1 MANMVSRLIWR
12 RSATAAGLYASV
24 AFGLAGTVIAA
35 NVLGPERFGVFA
47 TALIGASFFQTLLD
61 LTVEDS
67 LTKYGFR
74 YVAREDWGRLRRLFR
89 LALQLKLAGGVAALV
104 ALVAL
109 APLADSVFGRDDLV
123 AALLAAAALPL
134 VQAPENVGTTA
145 LLLRG
150 RYDLRGWYSAFS
162 QGLRFA
168 AIAVGTQLGVWQAI
182 ALVVVAQT
190 VATLVVSAVGR
201 RALAR
206 WPAHADAPLGD
217 DRRDI
222 VGFVLGS
229 TLATGVISLRSTLA
243 PLVLGAVA
251 GTSAV
256 GLFRVAQAPNTGLTA
271 ATSPVRLVLLTEQ
284 TRAWE
289 RGHERSVLAGVR
301 RYSIVAAAGMTALVP
316 LFFLVLPWLVETV
329 FRDPEY
335 AEATDA
341 ARIVLFAAAIHVV
354 LGWSKSLPTTIGRPR
369 LRVIAHGIEAAVL
382 LPLVAVLGNE
392 WGVTGAAVALLAG
405 AVAFALT
412 WAVVLVRLRNELASV
427 RLASVAEPVGL

>member
-1 MANMVSRLIWR
+1 MGRGLLWR

-24 AFGLAGTVIAA
+24 GFGLAGTVVAA

-89 LALQLKLAGGVAALV
+89 LALRLKLAGGIAALV
-104 ALVAL
+104 ALLAL
-109 APLADSVFGRDDLV
+109 APLADSVFGRGDLV
-123 AALLAAAALPL
+123 AAVLAAAALPL
-134 VQAPENVGTTA
+134 VQAPENVGATA

-150 RYDLRGWYSAFS
+150 RYDLRGWYSALS

-168 AIAVGTQLGVWQAI
+168 GIAVGTQFGVWQAI
-182 ALVVVAQT
+182 ALVVVAQA

-206 WPAHADAPLGD
+206 FPTATDAPLGE

-229 TLATGVISLRSTLA
+229 SLATGVVSLRSTLA
-243 PLVLGAVA
+243 PLLLGAVA
-251 GTSAV
+251 GTSSV

-289 RGHERSVLAGVR
+289 RGHERTVLAGVR
-301 RYSIVAAAGMTALVP
+301 RYSVVALCVMTVLVP
-316 LFFLVLPWLVETV
+316 LFFLAMPWLVETV

-335 AEATDA
+335 AEATTA

-354 LGWSKSLPTTIGRPR
+354 IGWSKSLATTIGRPR
-369 LRVIAHGIEAAVL
+369 LRVIAHGVEAAVL
-382 LPLVAVLGNE
+382 LPLVAVLGDE
-392 WGVTGAAVALLAG
+392 WGVTGAAIALLAG
-405 AVAFALT
+405 AGAFALT
-412 WAVVLVRLRNELASV
+412 WAVALVRLRTELATA
-427 RLASVAEPVGL
+427 RLAPLAEPVGQ